1 MADHASER
9 PEIYGLMAEFQSAEA
24 LYDAVLAAQEE
35 GYDTM
40 DAFTPYPVE
49 AISEAI
55 EHHKKSKVPF
65 LVLCGAI
72 TGGSLAFFGQW
83 YVSAVDYPLN
93 IGGRPLFSWQ
103 AFIPPTFELTILFS
117 AFAAVF
123 GMFALNGLP
132 QPYHPVFNVKN
143 FERASQDRCF
153 LVIESKDPKF
163 DRQATRAFLEGL
175 GPEEVHDVDW

>member
-1 MADHASER
+1 MADHAPDR
-9 PEIYGLMAEFQSAEA
+9 PEIYGLMAEFEDPQT
-24 LYDAVLAAQEE
+24 LLDAVLAAQEE
-35 GYDTM
+35 GYDDL
-40 DAFTPYPVE
+40 DAYTPYPVE
-49 AISEAI
+49 AISEAV
-55 EHHKKSKVPF
+55 EHHKRSKVPF

-93 IGGRPLFSWQ
+93 IGGRPLFSWP
-103 AFIPPTFELTILFS
+103 AFIPPTFEMTILFS

-143 FERASQDRCF
+143 FERASQDRHF

-163 DRQATRAFLEGL
+163 DRPTTRAFLEGL
-175 GPEEVHDVDW
+175 GSLEVHDVDW